1 MPLKIP
7 TDEKDNS
14 KLLQEQQKDDRKIN
28 KMVQEEENDSDTGRG
43 LAKSLT
49 LMNGVSMIVG
59 CIIGSGIFL
68 SPTGV
73 QREAGSVGLSLLIW
87 IFCGL
92 FVGLGSYCYAE
103 LGTLIKKSGGDY
115 AYIMEAFG
123 PFLAFVRLWV
133 EAIIVRPCTCTIV
146 CLTFATYILRP
157 FFPNCDP
164 PSGIIQM
171 IAAALIIF
179 LTTLNCVSVRWSTI
193 VMDAFTIAKI
203 FALLL
208 ITFTGIYLLVSG
220 DPQYRASFQDIFKDT
235 NHNIGKVSIA
245 FYSGLF
251 AYQGWNYLNFI
262 IEELQNPK
270 RNLPLAILISTVSVT
285 IIYVFTNVALYTVI
299 SPKEMLASD
308 AVAVEF
314 ANKMYGPL
322 AFTMP
327 IFVACSTFG
336 SANGVIFTSSR
347 LFYVGAREEQMPIA
361 LTMINKQTRTPI
373 PAVAFLGILSLC
385 YLAFGDDAITLIN
398 YIQISYWLAIG
409 LAISALFYLRKKM
422 PNAPRPIKVNLIFP
436 SLFLFGCMALVVIP
450 IVGNPKDTAIGIAIM
465 LTAIPVYFI
474 FIYWK
479 NRPIWIYRASANLTR
494 FCQKLF
500 LVVNDEEK
508 P

>member
-59 CIIGSGIFL
+59 
-68 SPTGV
+68 
-73 QREAGSVGLSLLIW
+73 
-87 IFCGL
+87 
-92 FVGLGSYCYAE
+92 
-103 LGTLIKKSGGDY
+103 
-115 AYIMEAFG
+115 
-123 PFLAFVRLWV
+123 
-133 EAIIVRPCTCTIV
+133 
-146 CLTFATYILRP
+146 
-157 FFPNCDP
+157 
-164 PSGIIQM
+164 
-171 IAAALIIF
+171 
-179 LTTLNCVSVRWSTI
+179 WSTI

-336 SANGVIFTSSR
+336 SANGV

>member
-1 MPLKIP
+1 MAHYSKDPSEPEP
-7 TDEKDNS
+7 TA
-14 KLLQEQQKDDRKIN
+14 KLLLAEPKMGAATADDED
-28 KMVQEEENDSDTGRG
+28 VDDGRG

-49 LMNGVSMIVG
+49 LMNGVSVIVG

-103 LGTLIKKSGGDY
+103 LGTLIRKSGGDY

-123 PFLAFVRLWV
+123 PFLAFIRLWV

-146 CLTFATYILRP
+146 AITFATYILRP
-157 FFPNCDP
+157 FFPDCSP
-164 PSGIIQM
+164 PAGTVQI

-179 LTTLNCVSVRWSTI
+179 LTALNCVSVKWATRIQDT
-193 VMDAFTIAKI
+193 FTIAKI

-208 ITFTGIYLLVSG
+208 ITFTGIYLLIRG
-220 DPQYRASFQDIFKDT
+220 DPQYRRSFENIFEGT
-235 NHNIGKVSIA
+235 NEDIGKISIA

-262 IEELQNPK
+262 VEELQNPK
-270 RNLPLAILISTVSVT
+270 RNLPLAILISTVSCT

-299 SPKEMLASD
+299 SPQEMLASE

-314 ANKMYGPL
+314 ANKMYGPF

-327 IFVACSTFG
+327 LFVACSTLG

-347 LFYVGAREEQMPIA
+347 LFYVGAREDQMPIV
-361 LTMINKQTRTPI
+361 LTMINKQTRTPV
-373 PAVAFLGILSLC
+373 PAVIFLGLLSLA
-385 YLAFGDDAITLIN
+385 YLGFGDDAIALIN

-409 LAISALFYLRKKM
+409 TAVAALFYLRKKM
-422 PNAPRPIKVNLIFP
+422 PDAPRPIKVNLIFP
-436 SLFLFGCMALVVIP
+436 ALFLVGCMALVVIP
-450 IVGNPKDTAIGIAIM
+450 IVGNPRDTAIGIAIM
-465 LTAIPVYFI
+465 LSAIPVYLLFI
-474 FIYWK
+474 AWK
-479 NRPIWIYRASANLTR
+479 NRPRCFYHASAKLTS